1 MHILTIQSGSAEA
14 QTFKLTKEK
23 TVIGRHPACDI
34 VLNDPT
40 VSKRHSVLALHQG
53 DLVLI
58 DGDGNQPSTNGVFV
72 NKIRVKHKQ
81 ILRPKDVIQIGSFRI
96 TVHQEADKKQPPKES
111 EEEFFTI
118 EKTVVTQT
126 GVGHPSHA
134 PEEDLD
140 KTVDFRASLESEE
153 DTGPRMKETFPVDAG
168 RPDEDMEEEM
178 EPTSLT
184 GVEPT
189 VVVSAPTPGK
199 GRPEPRP
206 SVRDLEDEDETAV
219 LDESS
224 EDLNEENGV
233 TGNFIEVKDEE
244 NNYHRKFNLGRGT
257 QYVGNNK
264 NPNNDIVLVDG
275 FVSKVHG
282 RFFYDKARR
291 LYFYEDLGSRN
302 GSWVNGVQVSQNS
315 PQIISNGDKLRVG
328 KTRIRVTLVEN

>member
-1 MHILTIQSGSAEA
+1 MLILTIQSGSAEA

-23 TVIGRHPACDI
+23 TVLGRHPACDI

-40 VSKRHSVLALHQG
+40 VSKRHSVLTLHQG

-96 TVHQEADKKQPPKES
+96 TVHQEAGKKQSPKET
-111 EEEFFTI
+111 EEEFYTV

-140 KTVDFRASLESEE
+140 KTVDFRAPLDSEE
-153 DTGPRMKETFPVDAG
+153 DTGHRMKETFPMDTA
-168 RPDEDMEEEM
+168 RPDDDRDEGV
-178 EPTSLT
+178 EPTSFT
-184 GVEPT
+184 EVEPT
-189 VVVSAPTPGK
+189 VVSAPAPGK
-199 GRPEPRP
+199 GRAEPRP
-206 SVRDLEDEDETAV
+206 LVRDLEEEDETAV
-219 LDESS
+219 LDESP
-224 EDLNEENGV
+224 EALNEENGV

-257 QYVGNNK
+257 QYLGNNK

-302 GSWVNGVQVSQNS
+302 GSWVNGVQISQNS